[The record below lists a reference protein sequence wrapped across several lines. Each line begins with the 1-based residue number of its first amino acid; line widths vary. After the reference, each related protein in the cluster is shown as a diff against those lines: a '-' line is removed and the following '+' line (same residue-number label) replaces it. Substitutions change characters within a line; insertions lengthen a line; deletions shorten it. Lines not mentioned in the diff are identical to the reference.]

1 MTPLTLSLTC
11 LVLVGVSGNFISFVR
26 ENKILSFISTFP
38 SIYIL
43 VYGIYLTFGP
53 VDIYEDG
60 TKNFFLKNPSE
71 KELPIV
77 FVLLKFYQY
86 ILIMVGSIFSYLF
99 IRYLTKKKYK
109 YTILKKPQYFHHQLL
124 EQLQ

>member
-1 MTPLTLSLTC
+1 MTPLTLSLAC

-26 ENKILSFISTFP
+26 ESKILSFISILP

-43 VYGIYLTFGP
+43 AYGIYLTFGP

-60 TKNFFLKNPSE
+60 TKNFFLKNPEE

-77 FVLLKFYQY
+77 FILLKFYQY
-86 ILIMVGSIFSYLF
+86 ILIVIGSIFSYVF
-99 IRYLTKKKYK
+99 TKYLIKKNV
-109 YTILKKPQYFHHQLL
+109 
-124 EQLQ
+124 

>member
-1 MTPLTLSLTC
+1 MTPLTLSLAC

-26 ENKILSFISTFP
+26 ENKILSFISILP

-43 VYGIYLTFGP
+43 AYGIYLTFGP

-60 TKNFFLKNPSE
+60 SKNFFLKNPEE

-77 FVLLKFYQY
+77 FILLKFYQY
-86 ILIMVGSIFSYLF
+86 ILIVIGSIFSYVF
-99 IRYLTKKKYK
+99 TKYLIKKKV
-109 YTILKKPQYFHHQLL
+109 
-124 EQLQ
+124 

>member
-1 MTPLTLSLTC
+1 MTPLTLSLAC

-26 ENKILSFISTFP
+26 ENKILSFISLLP
-38 SIYIL
+38 SLYIL

-60 TKNFFLKNPSE
+60 TKNFFLKNPTE

-77 FVLLKFYQY
+77 FILLKFYQY
-86 ILIMVGSIFSYLF
+86 ILIIVGSIFSYLF
-99 IRYLTKKKYK
+99 IKYLIKKK
-109 YTILKKPQYFHHQLL
+109 I
-124 EQLQ
+124 

>member
-1 MTPLTLSLTC
+1 MTPLTLSLAC

-26 ENKILSFISTFP
+26 ENKILSFISILP

-43 VYGIYLTFGP
+43 AYGIYLTFGP

-60 TKNFFLKNPSE
+60 TKNYFIKNPKE
-71 KELPIV
+71 KDLPTV

-86 ILIMVGSIFSYLF
+86 ILTIVGGIFGYLYLSYLKK
-99 IRYLTKKKYK
+99 LNTKE
-109 YTILKKPQYFHHQLL
+109 PSS
-124 EQLQ
+124 

>member
-1 MTPLTLSLTC
+1 MTPLTLSLAC

-26 ENKILSFISTFP
+26 ENKILSFISLLP
-38 SIYIL
+38 SLYIL

-60 TKNFFLKNPSE
+60 TKNFFLKNPEE

-77 FVLLKFYQY
+77 FILLKFYQY
-86 ILIMVGSIFSYLF
+86 ILIAIGIIFSYVF
-99 IRYLTKKKYK
+99 VKYLIKKKV
-109 YTILKKPQYFHHQLL
+109 
-124 EQLQ
+124 

>member
-1 MTPLTLSLTC
+1 MTPLTLSLAC

-26 ENKILSFISTFP
+26 ENKILSFISILP

-43 VYGIYLTFGP
+43 AYGIYLTFVP

-60 TKNFFLKNPSE
+60 TKNFFLKNPEE

-77 FVLLKFYQY
+77 FILLKFYQY
-86 ILIMVGSIFSYLF
+86 ILIVIGSIFSYVF
-99 IRYLTKKKYK
+99 TKYLIKKKV
-109 YTILKKPQYFHHQLL
+109 
-124 EQLQ
+124 

>member
-1 MTPLTLSLTC
+1 MTPLTLSLAC

-26 ENKILSFISTFP
+26 ENKILSFISILP

-43 VYGIYLTFGP
+43 AYGIYLTFGP

-60 TKNFFLKNPSE
+60 TKNFFLKNPEE

-77 FVLLKFYQY
+77 FILLKFYQY
-86 ILIMVGSIFSYLF
+86 ILIIIGSIFSYIF
-99 IRYLTKKKYK
+99 VKYLIKKKV
-109 YTILKKPQYFHHQLL
+109 
-124 EQLQ
+124 

>member
-1 MTPLTLSLTC
+1 MTPLTLSLAC

-26 ENKILSFISTFP
+26 ENKILSFISLLP
-38 SIYIL
+38 SLYIL

-60 TKNFFLKNPSE
+60 TKNFFLKNPTE

-77 FVLLKFYQY
+77 FILLKFYQY
-86 ILIMVGSIFSYLF
+86 ILIIVGIVFSYLF
-99 IRYLTKKKYK
+99 IKYLIKRKS
-109 YTILKKPQYFHHQLL
+109 
-124 EQLQ
+124 

>member
-1 MTPLTLSLTC
+1 MTPLTLSLAC

-26 ENKILSFISTFP
+26 ENKILSFISILP

-43 VYGIYLTFGP
+43 AYGIYLTFGP

-60 TKNFFLKNPSE
+60 TKNFFLKNPEE

-77 FVLLKFYQY
+77 FILLKFYQY
-86 ILIMVGSIFSYLF
+86 ILIIVGIVFSYLF
-99 IRYLTKKKYK
+99 IKYLIKKKN
-109 YTILKKPQYFHHQLL
+109 
-124 EQLQ
+124 